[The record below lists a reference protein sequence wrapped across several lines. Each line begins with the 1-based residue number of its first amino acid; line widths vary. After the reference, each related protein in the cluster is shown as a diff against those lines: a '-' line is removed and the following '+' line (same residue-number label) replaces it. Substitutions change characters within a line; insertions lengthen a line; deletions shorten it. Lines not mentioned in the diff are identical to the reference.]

1 MSAQASVGGRAHGVE
16 LFRSATE
23 LIAVRSLD
31 TDKSS
36 ISTNVVSLATLVQLC
51 GSGLDG
57 GTEPRMTLDEKW
69 QRSKDAVAAETG
81 TVVVQKASPIREWQ
95 GLTLLTI
102 PSNAFLCLRI
112 PL

>member
-1 MSAQASVGGRAHGVE
+1 MSAQASVGGGTHRVE
-16 LFRSATE
+16 LFRSAIE

-36 ISTNVVSLATLVQLC
+36 ISTNVDSLATLVQLC

-57 GTEPRMTLDEKW
+57 RTETRMTLDEKW

-81 TVVVQKASPIREWQ
+81 TIVVQTASPIREWQ

-102 PSNAFLCLRI
+102 PSNSFLCLRI
-112 PL
+112 PP